1 MTKRFHTTASGHR
14 IEYEASP
21 KAVAFLRRLEE
32 MVGDDSITTQEMTG
46 LAYST
51 ENPILDHAMFPGR
64 GAVTRAVLDD
74 PAYGVVTDLLFRK
87 QLAEDGTD
95 IERVAAK
102 YSMTVGEAAA
112 ELGVTEG
119 AIRQAI
125 AAKRLAS
132 WVKEGGRHYVDPRA
146 AKTLEVGTRAPV
158 GPRKGSF
165 GDAPEVMAKHRRV
178 ADAIAPSGAP
188 LEVRM
193 GSAAGASLSVRAKH
207 PIKVD
212 EQIGNVNHGHVSPW
226 RRVVVKTTGEGGKTR
241 AWVLVPGSEDNQIA
255 HDEFFVR
262 GRFTIAMSTN
272 NPRSAIEMWKS
283 TEPE

>member
-14 IEYEASP
+14 VEYEASP
-21 KAVAFLRRLEE
+21 KVAAFLRRLEE
-32 MVGDDSITTQEMTG
+32 MVDDADVTTQEMTG
-46 LAYST
+46 LAYSS
-51 ENPILDHAMFPGR
+51 ENPILDHALFPGR

-95 IERVAAK
+95 VERVAAK
-102 YSMTVGEAAA
+102 YSMTVGEAAV
-112 ELGVTEG
+112 ERGVTEG

-146 AKTLEVGTRAPV
+146 VKTLEVGTRAPV
-158 GPRKGSF
+158 GPRKGTFS
-165 GDAPEVMAKHRRV
+165 DAPEVMAKHRRV
-178 ADAIAPSGAP
+178 ADAVAAAPP

-193 GSAAGASLSVRAKH
+193 GSLSVKAKH

-212 EQIGNVNHGHVSPW
+212 EQIGNVNHGQISPW
-226 RRVVVKTTGEGGKTR
+226 KRVVVRTTGEGGKKR
-241 AWVLVPGSEDNQIA
+241 AWVLVPGTEDNQIA

-262 GRFTIAMSTN
+262 GKFIVHDSTN
-272 NPRSAIEMWKS
+272 NPRGADQLWKS